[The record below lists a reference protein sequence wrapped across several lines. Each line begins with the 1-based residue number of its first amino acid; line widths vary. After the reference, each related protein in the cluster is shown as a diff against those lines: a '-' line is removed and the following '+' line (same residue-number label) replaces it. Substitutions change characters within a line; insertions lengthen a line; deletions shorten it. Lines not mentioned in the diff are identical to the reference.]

1 MYPAYKALFSY
12 YIGLVYAK
20 QTNRKTNKKNQG
32 DLLKHKVKTNV
43 K

>member
-1 MYPAYKALFSY
+1 MYPGYKALISY

-20 QTNRKTNKKNQG
+20 QTNKKNQG
-32 DLLKHKVKTNV
+32 DLLKHNVKTNV